1 MRDYFWRYS
10 QIRRGG
16 KRQKG
21 GEVKKQARWKDP
33 IFPHCLKHRDSSR
46 WWCATTRNVCLV
58 TEFYTA
64 RSHTRKQTHTHTHTK
79 AHSPLSFSSLSAL
92 HWYILLQAFLTHCQ
106 YLFMSFNSC
115 LCWQEIQKAA
125 NKPRPFSTL
134 QAAHFISEQ
143 RNSFDLVINHSKK
156 IINQLSLKSAPHK
169 ALMIT
174 CETNF

>member
-21 GEVKKQARWKDP
+21 GEGKKQARWKDP

-58 TEFYTA
+58 TEFYTV
-64 RSHTRKQTHTHTHTK
+64 RSHTRKQTHTHTHQGTFTIK
-79 AHSPLSFSSLSAL
+79 FFFPVSSAL
-92 HWYILLQAFLTHCQ
+92 IYIIASILDTLSI
-106 YLFMSFNSC
+106 LFMSFNSC